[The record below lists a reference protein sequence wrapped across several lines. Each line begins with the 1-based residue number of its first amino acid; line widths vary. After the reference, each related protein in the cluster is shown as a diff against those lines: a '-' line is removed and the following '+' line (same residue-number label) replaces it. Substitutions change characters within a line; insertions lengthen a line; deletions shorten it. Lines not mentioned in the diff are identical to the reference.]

1 MKGLKKAA
9 GVLFVTQMLMI
20 VISSVVAQ
28 NPDSLE
34 LVLRAVKNDDQLK
47 LKLYFEISNIYM
59 TQNAGKAK
67 IWAAEGVLLAHKTGN
82 RQMLS
87 RLYRNLGAS
96 YGMLSDYDSAMFYLE
111 KAKMIAVTLDE
122 KETDALVDLSL
133 GTVLT
138 RQRKMEE
145 AMAKFMEARSYFE
158 STGDK
163 NYTSRVFGNIAA
175 LYMYSHNFGQAE
187 KYYLEAEK
195 LASEVGDHS
204 RKGQAYSGL
213 SKINLERNN
222 LKKALD
228 FAEKAANEFK
238 FSGEKA
244 YESLAYKEMASICLS
259 LNEPGKAEVNAAKA
273 FTIASESGLT
283 KYIANA
289 LAVLANVS
297 YYKGNYLQAIQYAEE
312 SLKTD
317 STDVE
322 TNASLFATLL
332 KCHVFNGD
340 TEKAV
345 NYFRKYQKET
355 DLLVNDKYRQSVSEM
370 EVRYET
376 EKKVLQIKALEE
388 RKRVYLLAGLSLF
401 LLMLT
406 FVILLIYR
414 DKNIRSKKEIAE
426 QKIIQLEKE
435 KQLIATRSL
444 LAGEEIERT
453 RLAGDLHDGLGG
465 LLTGVKLKL
474 SSMKENSIISSENL
488 AHFNHALD
496 LLDTSIAEMRR
507 VAHNLMPETLMHYGL
522 QTAIADFVRQVEPE
536 GLPVIRFN
544 SFGENLRFEKE
555 LEITVYRITQELVN
569 NALKH
574 ANAKQ
579 IEVQL
584 FTEKGRVSLQVV
596 DNGTGFNPNMATGQT
611 AGKGLKNINDRI
623 NAFNGHFE
631 ILSEPGKGTECTL
644 EFLIS

>member
-1 MKGLKKAA
+1 MNWLRKTAC
-9 GVLFVTQMLMI
+9 VLFVILMLMI
-20 VISSVVAQ
+20 SCLSIFAQ
-28 NPDSLE
+28 NPDSPE
-34 LVLRAVKNDDQLK
+34 FALRAVRNDDQLK
-47 LKLYFEISNIYM
+47 LKLYFEVSNNYM
-59 TQNAGKAK
+59 TQNPGKAK
-67 IWAAEGVLLAHKTGN
+67 TWAAEGIVLAQKTGN
-82 RQMLS
+82 RKMLS

-111 KAKMIAVTLDE
+111 KAKKIAVTLDE
-122 KETDALVDLSL
+122 KETDALVNLSL

-138 RQRKMEE
+138 RQKRMDE

-163 NYTSRVFGNIAA
+163 NYACRAFGNIAA

-222 LKKALD
+222 LKPALE
-228 FAEKAANEFK
+228 FAEKAAIEFNI
-238 FSGEKA
+238 SGEKA
-244 YESLAYKEMASICLS
+244 YESLACKEMASIYLS
-259 LNEPGKAEVNAAKA
+259 MNEPDKAEVSAAKA
-273 FTIASESGLT
+273 YAIASESGLT
-283 KYIANA
+283 RYIANA

-297 YYKGNYLQAIQYAEE
+297 YYKGNYSLAIKYADE

-340 TEKAV
+340 TEKAATC
-345 NYFRKYQKET
+345 FMKYQEET
-355 DLLVNDKYRQSVSEM
+355 DLLVNEKYRQSVSEM

-376 EKKVLQIKALEE
+376 EKKELQIKALEE
-388 RKRVYLLAGLSLF
+388 RKRVYLLAGLSLL
-401 LLMLT
+401 LLMLL
-406 FVILLIYR
+406 FVILLVYR
-414 DKNIRSKKEIAE
+414 EKNIRSKKEIAE

-474 SSMKENSIISSENL
+474 SSMKENSIITSENL

-584 FTEKGRVSLQVV
+584 FTEKSRVSLQVL
-596 DNGTGFNPNMATGQT
+596 DNGTGFNPNLANGQT
-611 AGKGLKNINDRI
+611 SGKGLKNINDRI